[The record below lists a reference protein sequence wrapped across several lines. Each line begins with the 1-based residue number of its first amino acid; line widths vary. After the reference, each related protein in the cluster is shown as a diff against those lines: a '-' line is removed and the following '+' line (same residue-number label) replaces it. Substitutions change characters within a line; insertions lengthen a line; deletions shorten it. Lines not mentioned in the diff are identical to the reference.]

1 MPGGDRTGPRGQG
14 PMTGRGLGPCADTGS
29 PGSQGRGRWAGGGR
43 GGAGGGWR
51 HRRWFHAT
59 GLPGWQRA
67 QAGWPGMPAV
77 ASAGEPQLEALLAK
91 VAELERALGALAARI
106 QGEDGSDDASQA

>member
-1 MPGGDRTGPRGQG
+1 
-14 PMTGRGLGPCADTGS
+14 
-29 PGSQGRGRWAGGGR
+29 
-43 GGAGGGWR
+43 
-51 HRRWFHAT
+51 
-59 GLPGWQRA
+59 
-67 QAGWPGMPAV
+67 MPAV